1 MFACPCGEEREG
13 EEGREGHCHR
23 AKGKGEAEALAE
35 VFHSFPAKE
44 CNLSKAIETDGTQR
58 RADRDRRN
66 RIKLWRECH
75 SSYLASGI
83 EWQIRAEKAAY
94 QCEVTKKV

>member
-1 MFACPCGEEREG
+1 MLALVAKRGKRKKR
-13 EEGREGHCHR
+13 GRVT
-23 AKGKGEAEALAE
+23 AKGRKALAE

-58 RADRDRRN
+58 RADRGRRN

-83 EWQIRAEKAAY
+83 EWQIRAKKAAY

>member
-1 MFACPCGEEREG
+1 MQGASPESGFMFACPCGEEREG

-58 RADRDRRN
+58 RAERSEKPNKTLAGMPLFIPRERN
-66 RIKLWRECH
+66 
-75 SSYLASGI
+75 
-83 EWQIRAEKAAY
+83 
-94 QCEVTKKV
+94 